1 MKPHPALQTLLTVL
15 PVLTA
20 GLYLLGLSYNQGYLA
35 VFGIDD
41 SIFPLASDK
50 ALFAGFFSLV
60 TFTFPAALYAV
71 GSFVAFIVL
80 IFVAVVLSST
90 VRVQSVVTHIKD
102 WTARRRPVGLTSP
115 IASAASDIIDKSATV
130 YWYASGFVIALLLL
144 LMMVAF
150 SSKVGREQAE
160 KEVTEFQAGKAI
172 SAQLFSPQ
180 VPAPYLGKL
189 VMCGDK
195 YCAFWSSAGTVV
207 VRHEAIDRIVTH
219 NPSLKGMAAGK
230 PASHP

>member
-35 VFGIDD
+35 VFGVDD

-50 ALFAGFFSLV
+50 ALSTGFVSLV
-60 TFTFPAALYAV
+60 TFTFPAVIYAV
-71 GSFVAFIVL
+71 GAFVAFIVL
-80 IFVAVVLSST
+80 IFVAAVLSST
-90 VRVQSVVTHIKD
+90 ARFQSLVTRIK
-102 WTARRRPVGLTSP
+102 ARITHRRPAEITSS
-115 IASAASDIIDKSATV
+115 IAGDLIDKSATV
-130 YWYASGFVIALLLL
+130 YWYASGFILALLLFLVMAL
-144 LMMVAF
+144 L
-150 SSKVGREQAE
+150 SDKVGREQAE
-160 KEVTEFQAGKAI
+160 REVAEYQSGKAT

-180 VPAPYLGKL
+180 VPGPYPSKL

-195 YCAFWSSAGTVV
+195 YCAFWSSAGTIV

-219 NPSLKGMAAGK
+219 TFAQGDG
-230 PASHP
+230 HR